1 MSMRMKISGL
11 LRRLGLLRADFL
23 TRVAARMPVDSEI
36 GAGELVVVENGG
48 LQKWACMKCPGGCG
62 MKISL
67 SLNANR
73 RPRWGGRAGLV
84 RPPQPRALRASD
96 EPMPVP
102 LLGAQGTGGMVRR
115 WASALPDHI
124 ERKPFD
130 AAAAHSRWR
139 MEVMRT

>member
-73 RPRWGGRAGLV
+73 RPRWGVVQDWFGRPSLEPSVHQTNPCRCHFWV
-84 RPPQPRALRASD
+84 RKGRVEWCADGHPRC
-96 EPMPVP
+96 P
-102 LLGAQGTGGMVRR
+102 T
-115 WASALPDHI
+115 
-124 ERKPFD
+124 
-130 AAAAHSRWR
+130 
-139 MEVMRT
+139 T